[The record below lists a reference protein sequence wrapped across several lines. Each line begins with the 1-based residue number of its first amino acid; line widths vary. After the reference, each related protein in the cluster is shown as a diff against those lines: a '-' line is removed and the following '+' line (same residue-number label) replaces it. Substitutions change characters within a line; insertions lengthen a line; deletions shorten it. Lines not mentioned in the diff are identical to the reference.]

1 MVMLGMMIE
10 EYDGERIPS
19 SAWMFWAFSPI
30 LFPIV
35 IGMMLTEKSKDD
47 E

>member
-1 MVMLGMMIE
+1 MVMLGMMIGS
-10 EYDGERIPS
+10 YDEERIPFLT
-19 SAWMFWAFSPI
+19 WMIWAFSPI
-30 LFPIV
+30 LLPIF